1 MQSGTKRLF
10 ITGIV
15 LLLLAG
21 AVTTCRRAGT
31 WLVKNDDP
39 QHADAMVMLMGG
51 VAPDRILQAVDTY
64 KAGLAGKLIIVQESM
79 GAYRE
84 LEKRGAD
91 IISNS
96 EQAASALTALG
107 IPADSILILPG
118 DARSTQTEAIIVR
131 NYLKKKPGID
141 TLTLITSTD
150 HSRRAYIIF
159 SKAFRKAGLPV
170 IVLSNPSSYSS
181 FNPTSWWKRKE
192 NTQAVFMEYV
202 KLMDFW
208 LIDNK
213 SL

>member
-15 LLLLAG
+15 LLVLAG

-131 NYLKKKPGID
+131 NYLKKMPGID

-150 HSRRAYIIF
+150 HSRMAYIIF

-181 FNPTSWWKRKE
+181 FNPTGWWNRKE
-192 NTQAVFMEYV
+192 DTQAVFMEYV